1 MRNECNIVRDIL
13 PLYIE
18 DIASADTVSFV
29 EDHLRKCPDC
39 QAEYVNMK
47 KPIEIPAIK
56 DVPKND
62 ISPLKSMKRLLLI
75 QKIQT
80 IVFIAILLAVIL
92 IAAYAA
98 LDAPIYLPY
107 TEDLLSISE
116 NLDGSITVLFSENV
130 TDSKCLETKGDGAI
144 YYSIEAW
151 YSPWDM
157 LTCNRKVQAETI
169 VPPSGT
175 PFSVFYLQNNGTED
189 VCLFRS
195 SPIINGDRISLP
207 HLTLLYY
214 LILAAIAV
222 GILSV
227 LYFLNRKKSTARIW
241 IMRLWTL
248 PVSYILG
255 HLIVCGF
262 STITYSIQHDFTAIL
277 FLTLLIYFAFLCV
290 SEISRT
296 AKEIKKYK

>member
-18 DIASADTVSFV
+18 NIASADTASFV
-29 EDHLRKCPDC
+29 EDHLRKCPEC
-39 QAEYVNMK
+39 HAEYVNMK

-62 ISPLKSMKRLLLI
+62 ISPLKNMKKLLLI

-92 IAAYAA
+92 IAAYAV

-157 LTCNRKVQAETI
+157 LTGSRKVQAETI

-175 PFSVFYLQNNGTED
+175 PFSVFYLQNNGNED

-195 SPIINGDRISLP
+195 SPIINGGRISLP

-222 GILSV
+222 VILSV
-227 LYFLNRKKSTARIW
+227 LYLLNRKKATARIW
-241 IMRLWTL
+241 IMRFWPL
-248 PVSYILG
+248 PVSYILS

-277 FLTLLIYFAFLCV
+277 FLALLIYFAFLCV